1 MPYALGIDVGGTFTD
16 AVASDGAG
24 RIVSAKTPTTPPNRE
39 VGVMKAIEDLAA
51 ELGIGVGELL
61 SQTDY
66 IAHGTTASINALVQ
80 GEVADVGLIATKG
93 HRDAIYIMNAEGRTL
108 GRSAHEIQ
116 DTLRQRK
123 PAPLIPKYR
132 ALEVTERVDYTGD
145 VLVPLD
151 EDEVRRVAQT
161 LVDQGVEAIAV
172 CLLWSFKNPAHE
184 QRVRQ
189 LIHEIAPELYVTLS
203 SEVSPRIREFSRT
216 STTIMNAQVGPKLR
230 TYLLPLQ
237 KQLEEG
243 GLRGPLLVMQSEGGT
258 ITADRAPEHAITT
271 IGSVLS
277 GGVIG
282 GKRLAEQLGHRN
294 VITTDVGGT
303 TFLAG
308 LIVDGEPV
316 MAPGSIVNQFPINA
330 ATIRVHT
337 IGSGGGALA
346 SVDAGGNLRLGP
358 QSAEAVPGPACY
370 GNGGTRPT
378 NTDANLVLGIL
389 SERGLLGGRKPLRMD
404 LAREAIRVHVAE
416 PLGLTVE
423 EAAIAIHEVQNA
435 QAGDLLRRAVVQAG
449 FDPRDFVAY
458 AFGGAGP
465 AHCAGYCQDLGV
477 REVVVPLGPVASAF
491 SAYGLAA
498 SDVSLSAELSDP
510 SAFPVDHTVLE
521 SHYARLEADL
531 QRALDRQKVKF
542 HDVVL
547 EREVDLRY
555 SMQVTELST
564 AVPDGTFTERTGDEV
579 LERFEEQY
587 ERINGSG
594 SGFREAGV
602 QAITYRM
609 RAKASL
615 GFPVELP
622 RVPRGDGEDP
632 SEALLGQRDV
642 CLDSQAGFVPTPVY
656 DYSLLRAGHVLQ
668 GPAIVEVPTTVV
680 VVPGGVTGTVDHLGN
695 LVLRYQGGQPS

>member
-1 MPYALGIDVGGTFTD
+1 MAYALGIDVGGTFTD
-16 AVASDGAG
+16 AVASDGVD
-24 RIVSAKTPTTPPNRE
+24 RIVSAKTHTTPPHRE
-39 VGVMKAIEDLAA
+39 VGVMRAIEELAA
-51 ELGIGVGELL
+51 ALDIEVTELL
-61 SQTDY
+61 AQTDF

-80 GEVADVGLIATKG
+80 GTVADVGLIATKG
-93 HRDAIYIMNAEGRTL
+93 HRDSIYIMNAEGRTL

-132 ALEVTERVDYTGD
+132 ALEVTERIDHAGA

-151 EDEVRRVAQT
+151 EDEVRAVARS
-161 LVDQGVEAIAV
+161 LVEQHVEAIAV

-184 QRVRQ
+184 RRVRE
-189 LIHEIAPELYVTLS
+189 LIHEIDPDIYVTLS
-203 SEVSPRIREFSRT
+203 SDVSPRIREFARM
-216 STTIMNAQVGPKLR
+216 STTIMNAQVGPRLR
-230 TYLLPLQ
+230 AYLEPLQ
-237 KQLEEG
+237 AQLEAD
-243 GLRGPLLVMQSEGGT
+243 GLKGPLLVMQSEGGT

-282 GKRLAEQLGHRN
+282 GLRLAGQLGHRN

-358 QSAEAVPGPACY
+358 RSAEAVPGPACY
-370 GNGGTRPT
+370 GNGGVLPT
-378 NTDANLVLGIL
+378 NTDANLVLGVL
-389 SERGLLGGRKPLRMD
+389 DERGLLGGRKPLRRD
-404 LAREAIRVHVAE
+404 LARDAIRVHVAE

-449 FDPRDFVAY
+449 YDPRDFVAY

-465 AHCAGYCQDLGV
+465 AHCAGYCRDLGV
-477 REVVVPLGPVASAF
+477 REVIVPLGPVASAF

-498 SDVSLSAELSDP
+498 SDVVVSVELSDP
-510 SAFPVDHTVLE
+510 STFPVDQAVLE
-521 SHYARLEADL
+521 GHYDRLRAELD
-531 QRALDRQKVKF
+531 RALDRQNVKF

-547 EREVDLRY
+547 QREVDLRY
-555 SMQVTELST
+555 SMQVYEISVP
-564 AVPDGTFTERTGDEV
+564 VPDGPVTEHTGQEV
-579 LERFEEQY
+579 LDRFEEQY

-594 SGFREAGV
+594 AGYREAGV

-615 GFPVELP
+615 GFPVVLP
-622 RVPRGDGEDP
+622 EIAAANGPDP
-632 SEALLGQRDV
+632 SEALLERRSV
-642 CLDSQAGFVPTPVY
+642 CLDSQIGYAPTPVY
-656 DYSLLRAGHVLQ
+656 DYSRLRAGHEID

-680 VVPGGVTGTVDHLGN
+680 VIPAGVFGRVDHLGN
-695 LVLRYQGGQPS
+695 LVMSFQ

>member
-1 MPYALGIDVGGTFTD
+1 MSYALGIDVGGTFTD

-24 RIVSAKTPTTPPNRE
+24 RIVSAKTPTTPPQRE
-39 VGVMKAIEDLAA
+39 VGVMRAIEGLAA

-80 GEVADVGLIATKG
+80 GTVADVGLIATKG
-93 HRDAIYIMNAEGRTL
+93 HRDSIYIMNAEGRTL

-132 ALEVTERVDYTGD
+132 ALEVTERIDHAGT

-151 EDEVRRVAQT
+151 EDEVRGVART
-161 LVDQGVEAIAV
+161 LVEQGVEAIAV
-172 CLLWSFKNPAHE
+172 CLLWSFKNGAHE
-184 QRVRQ
+184 RRVRE
-189 LIHEIAPELYVTLS
+189 LINEIAPDLYVTLS
-203 SEVSPRIREFSRT
+203 CEVSPRIREFARA
-216 STTIMNAQVGPKLR
+216 STTIMNAQIGPRLR
-230 TYLLPLQ
+230 TYLTPLQ
-237 KQLEEG
+237 RQLEEG
-243 GLRGPLLVMQSEGGT
+243 GLKGPLLVMQSEGGT

-271 IGSVLS
+271 VGSVLS

-282 GKRLAEQLGHRN
+282 GQRLAEQLGHRN

-346 SVDAGGNLRLGP
+346 AVDAGGNLRLGP

-370 GNGGTRPT
+370 GGGGTRPT

-389 SERGLLGGRKPLRMD
+389 SERGLLGGRKPLRLD
-404 LAREAIRVHVAE
+404 LAREAIREHVAQ

-449 FDPRDFVAY
+449 YDPRDFVAY

-477 REVVVPLGPVASAF
+477 SEVVVPLGPVASAF

-510 SAFPVDHTVLE
+510 SSFPVDHTVLE

-531 QRALDRQKVKF
+531 QRALDQQKVKF
-542 HDVVL
+542 HDVTL
-547 EREVDLRY
+547 QREIDLRY
-555 SMQVTELST
+555 SMQVNEL
-564 AVPDGTFTERTGDEV
+564 AVTLPDTGFTEGTGDEI

-594 SGFREAGV
+594 AGYREAGV

-615 GFPVELP
+615 GFPVVLPDLP
-622 RVPRGDGEDP
+622 RADGRDP
-632 SEALLGQRDV
+632 ADALVEERAV
-642 CLDSQAGFVPTPVY
+642 CLDSRIGFVPTPVY
-656 DYSLLRAGHVLQ
+656 DYARLRAGHEIT
-668 GPAIVEVPTTVV
+668 GPAIVDVPTTVV
-680 VVPGGVTGTVDHLGN
+680 VVPAGVTGRVDRLGN
-695 LVLRYQGGQPS
+695 LVLRYQ

>member
-24 RIVSAKTPTTPPNRE
+24 RIVSAKTPTTPDHRE
-39 VGVMKAIEDLAA
+39 VGVMRAIEELAG
-51 ELGIGVGELL
+51 ELGIDVGELL
-61 SQTDY
+61 SRTDY

-80 GEVADVGLIATKG
+80 GSVADVGLIATKG

-108 GRSAHEIQ
+108 GRSAHEVQ
-116 DTLRQRK
+116 DTLRGRK

-132 ALEVTERVDYTGD
+132 ALEVTERIDYAGQI
-145 VLVPLD
+145 LVPLD
-151 EDEVRRVAQT
+151 EDEVRRVAQQ
-161 LVDQGVEAIAV
+161 LVDQEVEAIAV
-172 CLLWSFKNPAHE
+172 CLLWSFKNGVHE
-184 QRVRQ
+184 RRIRE
-189 LIHEIAPELYVTLS
+189 LIHEIAPDMYVTLS
-203 SEVSPRIREFSRT
+203 SDVSPRIREFART
-216 STTIMNAQVGPKLR
+216 STTIMNAQIGPRLR
-230 TYLLPLQ
+230 AYLTPLQ
-237 KQLEEG
+237 NHLEQS
-243 GLRGPLLVMQSEGGT
+243 GLKGPLLVMQSEGGT

-271 IGSVLS
+271 VGSVLS

-282 GKRLAEQLGHRN
+282 GMRLAEQLGHHN

-330 ATIRVHT
+330 ATIQVHT

-346 SVDAGGNLRLGP
+346 SVDAGGNLRVGP

-370 GNGGTRPT
+370 GNGGPRPT
-378 NTDANLVLGIL
+378 NTDANLVLGIM
-389 SERGLLGGRKPLRMD
+389 SERGLLGGKKPLRAD
-404 LAREAIRVHVAE
+404 LARLAIRQHVAE

-449 FDPRDFVAY
+449 YDPRDFVVY

-477 REVVVPLGPVASAF
+477 SKVIVPLGPVASAF

-498 SDVSLSAELSDP
+498 SDVIISAEFSDP
-510 SAFPVDHTVLE
+510 SAFPIDHTVLE
-521 SHYARLEADL
+521 SYYERLESDL
-531 QRALDRQKVKF
+531 QRALDRQQVKF
-542 HDVVL
+542 QSVTL
-547 EREVDLRY
+547 QREIDLRY
-555 SMQVTELST
+555 SMQVSELTTPVPATRFT
-564 AVPDGTFTERTGDEV
+564 AQTGEEI
-579 LERFEEQY
+579 LERFEEHY

-594 SGFREAGV
+594 AGYRAAGV
-602 QAITYRM
+602 QAITYRV
-609 RAKASL
+609 RAKADL

-622 RVPRGDGEDP
+622 RIEDAAGTDP
-632 SEALLGQRDV
+632 SEALIEERSV
-642 CLDSQAGFVPTPVY
+642 CLDSQLGFQPTPVY
-656 DYSLLRAGHVLQ
+656 DYALLRAGHELV
-668 GPAIVEVPTTVV
+668 GPAVVDVPTTVV
-680 VVPGGVTGTVDHLGN
+680 VVPAGVTGRVDHLGN
-695 LVLRYQGGQPS
+695 LVLSYQ

>member
-1 MPYALGIDVGGTFTD
+1 MSYALGIDVGGTFTD

-24 RIVSAKTPTTPPNRE
+24 RIVSAKTPTTPPHRE
-39 VGVMKAIEDLAA
+39 VGVMRAIEEIAG

-61 SQTDY
+61 AQTDY
-66 IAHGTTASINALVQ
+66 FAHGTTASINALVQ
-80 GEVADVGLIATKG
+80 GTVADVGLIATKG
-93 HRDAIYIMNAEGRTL
+93 HRDSIYIMNAEGRTL
-108 GRSAHEIQ
+108 GRAAHEIQ

-123 PAPLIPKYR
+123 PTPLIPKHR
-132 ALEVTERVDYTGD
+132 ALEVTERIDHAGK

-151 EDEVRRVAQT
+151 EDEVRGVARS

-172 CLLWSFKNPAHE
+172 CLLWSFKNAAHE
-184 QRVRQ
+184 QRVRA
-189 LIHEIAPELYVTLS
+189 LIHEIAPDMYVTLS
-203 SEVSPRIREFSRT
+203 SEVSPRIREFART
-216 STTIMNAQVGPKLR
+216 STTVMNAQIGPRLR
-230 TYLLPLQ
+230 TYLTPLQ
-237 KQLEEG
+237 RQLEEN
-243 GLRGPLLVMQSEGGT
+243 GLKGPLLVMQSEGGT

-271 IGSVLS
+271 VGSVLS

-282 GKRLAEQLGHRN
+282 GMRLAEQLGHSN

-308 LIVDGEPV
+308 LIVDREPV
-316 MAPGSIVNQFPINA
+316 MAPGSIVNQYPINA

-378 NTDANLVLGIL
+378 NSDANLVLGIL
-389 SERGLLGGRKPLRMD
+389 SPHGLLGGRKPLRMD
-404 LAREAIRVHVAE
+404 LAREAIREHVAE

-435 QAGDLLRRAVVQAG
+435 QAGDLLRRSVVQAG
-449 FDPRDFVAY
+449 YDPRDFVVY

-477 REVVVPLGPVASAF
+477 SEVVVPLGPVASAF

-498 SDVSLSAELSDP
+498 SDIALSAELSDP
-510 SAFPVDHTVLE
+510 SSFPVDPSVLA

-542 HDVVL
+542 HDVTL
-547 EREVDLRY
+547 QREIDLRY
-555 SMQVTELST
+555 SMQVNELAT
-564 AVPDGTFTERTGDEV
+564 TVPDTEFTERTCDEI

-594 SGFREAGV
+594 AGYREAGV
-602 QAITYRM
+602 QAITYRA

-615 GFPVELP
+615 GFPVVLP
-622 RVPRGDGEDP
+622 DVAQADGPDP
-632 SEALLGQRDV
+632 ADAFLETRSV
-642 CLDSQAGFVPTPVY
+642 CLDSQTGFVPTPVY
-656 DYSLLRAGHVLQ
+656 DYARLRAGHEIA
-668 GPAIVEVPTTVV
+668 GPAIVDVPTTVA
-680 VVPGGVTGTVDHLGN
+680 VVPAGVTGRVDRLGN
-695 LVLRYQGGQPS
+695 LVLSYQ

>member
-24 RIVSAKTPTTPPNRE
+24 RIVSAKTPTTPDRRE
-39 VGVMKAIEDLAA
+39 VGVMRAIEELAG

-61 SQTDY
+61 SRTDY

-80 GEVADVGLIATKG
+80 GSVADVGLIATRG

-116 DTLRQRK
+116 DTLRGRK

-132 ALEVTERVDYTGD
+132 ALEVTERIDYAGQI
-145 VLVPLD
+145 LVPLD
-151 EDEVRRVAQT
+151 EDEVRRVARQ
-161 LVDQGVEAIAV
+161 LVDQDVEAIAV
-172 CLLWSFKNPAHE
+172 CLLWSFKNGVHE
-184 QRVRQ
+184 RRIRE
-189 LIHEIAPELYVTLS
+189 LIHEIAPDMYVTLS
-203 SEVSPRIREFSRT
+203 SDVSPRIREFART
-216 STTIMNAQVGPKLR
+216 STTIMNAQIGPRLR
-230 TYLLPLQ
+230 TYLTPLQ
-237 KQLEEG
+237 EKLEQG
-243 GLRGPLLVMQSEGGT
+243 GLKGPLLVMQSEGGT

-271 IGSVLS
+271 VGSVLS

-282 GKRLAEQLGHRN
+282 GMRLAEQLGHHN

-316 MAPGSIVNQFPINA
+316 MAAGSIVNQFPINA
-330 ATIRVHT
+330 ATIQVHT

-378 NTDANLVLGIL
+378 NTDANLVLGIM
-389 SERGLLGGRKPLRMD
+389 SERGLLGGKKPLRAD
-404 LAREAIRVHVAE
+404 LARLAIRQHVAE

-449 FDPRDFVAY
+449 YDPRDFVVY

-477 REVVVPLGPVASAF
+477 SEVIVPLGPVASAF

-498 SDVSLSAELSDP
+498 SDVIISAEFSDP
-510 SAFPVDHTVLE
+510 SAFPIDHTVLE
-521 SHYARLEADL
+521 SYYERLESDL
-531 QRALDRQKVKF
+531 QRALDRQQVKF
-542 HDVVL
+542 QSVTL
-547 EREVDLRY
+547 QREIDLRY
-555 SMQVTELST
+555 SMQVSELTTPVPATRFT
-564 AVPDGTFTERTGDEV
+564 AETGEEI
-579 LERFEEQY
+579 LERFEEHY

-594 SGFREAGV
+594 AGYRAAGV
-602 QAITYRM
+602 QAITYRV
-609 RAKASL
+609 RAKANL

-622 RVPRGDGEDP
+622 RIGDAAGTDP
-632 SEALLGQRDV
+632 SEALIEERSV
-642 CLDSQAGFVPTPVY
+642 CLDSQLGFQPTPVY
-656 DYSLLRAGHVLQ
+656 DYALLRAGHELV
-668 GPAIVEVPTTVV
+668 GPAVVDVPTTVV
-680 VVPGGVTGTVDHLGN
+680 VVPAGVTGRVDHLGN
-695 LVLRYQGGQPS
+695 LVLSYQ

>member
-1 MPYALGIDVGGTFTD
+1 MSYALGIDVGGTFTD

-24 RIVSAKTPTTPPNRE
+24 RIVSAKTPTTPPHRE
-39 VGVMKAIEDLAA
+39 IGVMRAIEDIAG
-51 ELGIGVGELL
+51 ELSIGVGELL

-80 GEVADVGLIATKG
+80 GTVADVGLIATKG

-108 GRSAHEIQ
+108 GRAAHEIQ

-123 PAPLIPKYR
+123 PVPLIPKRR
-132 ALEVTERVDYTGD
+132 ALEVTERIDHAGK

-151 EDEVRRVAQT
+151 EDEVRGVARS

-172 CLLWSFKNPAHE
+172 CLLWSFKNGAHE
-184 QRVRQ
+184 QRVRE
-189 LIHEIAPELYVTLS
+189 LIHEIAPDMYVTLS
-203 SEVSPRIREFSRT
+203 SEVSPRIREFART
-216 STTIMNAQVGPKLR
+216 STTIMNAQIGPRLR
-230 TYLLPLQ
+230 MYLTPLQ
-237 KQLEEG
+237 KQLEEN
-243 GLRGPLLVMQSEGGT
+243 GLKGPLLVMQSEGGT

-282 GKRLAEQLGHRN
+282 GMRMAEQLGHRN

-389 SERGLLGGRKPLRMD
+389 SPHGLLGGRKPLQMD
-404 LAREAIRVHVAE
+404 LARQAIREHVAE

-449 FDPRDFVAY
+449 YDPRDFVAY

-498 SDVSLSAELSDP
+498 SDIVLSAELSDP
-510 SAFPVDHTVLE
+510 SSFPVEHTVLE

-542 HDVVL
+542 QDVTMQ
-547 EREVDLRY
+547 REVDLRY
-555 SMQVTELST
+555 SMQVNELAT
-564 AVPDGTFTERTGDEV
+564 TIPDGEFTERTGDEI

-594 SGFREAGV
+594 AGYREAGV
-602 QAITYRM
+602 QAITYRA

-615 GFPVELP
+615 DFPVILP
-622 RVPRGDGEDP
+622 DVAQATGSDP
-632 SEALLGQRDV
+632 AEALLEERHV
-642 CLDSQAGFVPTPVY
+642 CLDSQTGFVLTPVY
-656 DYSLLRAGHVLQ
+656 DYARLRAGHEIT
-668 GPAIVEVPTTVV
+668 GPAVVDVPTTVV
-680 VVPGGVTGTVDHLGN
+680 VVPAGVTGRVDRLGN
-695 LVLRYQGGQPS
+695 LVLSYQ

>member
-1 MPYALGIDVGGTFTD
+1 MSYALGIDVGGTFTD

-24 RIVSAKTPTTPPNRE
+24 RIVSAKTPTTPPHRE
-39 VGVMKAIEDLAA
+39 VGVMRAIEEIAA
-51 ELGIGVGELL
+51 ELGIGVGDLL
-61 SQTDY
+61 AETDF

-80 GEVADVGLIATKG
+80 GTVAEVGLIATKG
-93 HRDAIYIMNAEGRTL
+93 HRDSIYIMNAEGRTL
-108 GRSAHEIQ
+108 GRAAHEIQ

-123 PAPLIPKYR
+123 PAPLIPKER
-132 ALEVTERVDYTGD
+132 ALEVTERVDHAGK

-151 EDEVRRVAQT
+151 EEEVRARART

-184 QRVRQ
+184 RRVRE
-189 LIHEIAPELYVTLS
+189 LIHEIAPDMYVTLS
-203 SEVSPRIREFSRT
+203 SDVSPRIREFSRT
-216 STTIMNAQVGPKLR
+216 STTLMNAQIGPRLR
-230 TYLLPLQ
+230 MYLTPLQ
-237 KQLEEG
+237 KRLEEN
-243 GLRGPLLVMQSEGGT
+243 GLKGPLLVMQSEGGT

-271 IGSVLS
+271 VGSVLS

-282 GKRLAEQLGHRN
+282 GMRMAEQLGHRN

-316 MAPGSIVNQFPINA
+316 RAPGSVVNQYPINA
-330 ATIRVHT
+330 ATIQVHT

-378 NTDANLVLGIL
+378 NTDADLVLGIL
-389 SERGLLGGRKPLRMD
+389 SPRGLLGGRKPLRTD
-404 LAREAIRVHVAE
+404 LAREALRTHVAE

-423 EAAIAIHEVQNA
+423 EAAIALHEVQNA

-449 FDPRDFVAY
+449 HDPRDFVVY

-498 SDVSLSAELSDP
+498 SDVVLSAELSDP
-510 SAFPVDHTVLE
+510 SAFPVPPDVLA
-521 SHYARLEADL
+521 SHYAQLENDL
-531 QRALDRQKVKF
+531 RRALDRQQVTFKEVTM
-542 HDVVL
+542 

-555 SMQVTELST
+555 SMQVNEL
-564 AVPDGTFTERTGDEV
+564 AVGVPETGFTERTGDEII
-579 LERFEEQY
+579 ERFEERY
-587 ERINGSG
+587 ERINGPGAGYS
-594 SGFREAGV
+594 EAGV
-602 QAITYRM
+602 QAITYRA

-615 GFPVELP
+615 DFPVVLP
-622 RVPRGDGEDP
+622 DVARADGPDP
-632 SEALLGQRDV
+632 AEAFLEERPV
-642 CLDSQAGFVPTPVY
+642 CLDSRTGFVPTPVY
-656 DYSLLRAGHVLQ
+656 DYARLRAGHEIT
-668 GPAIVEVPTTVV
+668 GPAIVDVPTTVV
-680 VVPGGVTGTVDHLGN
+680 VVPAGVTGRVDRLGN
-695 LVLRYQGGQPS
+695 LVLSYQ

>member
-1 MPYALGIDVGGTFTD
+1 MAYALGVDVGGTFTD

-39 VGVMKAIEDLAA
+39 AGVMNAIEGLAG
-51 ELGIGVGELL
+51 ELGITVAELL

-80 GEVADVGLIATKG
+80 GTVADVGLIATKG

-132 ALEVTERVDYTGD
+132 ALEVTERIDHAGK

-151 EDEVRRVAQT
+151 EDEVRRVARS
-161 LVDQGVEAIAV
+161 LVEQGVEAIAV
-172 CLLWSFKNPAHE
+172 CLLWSFKNGAHE
-184 QRVRQ
+184 QRVRE
-189 LIHEIAPELYVTLS
+189 LIHEIAPDLYVTLS
-203 SEVSPRIREFSRT
+203 SEVSPRIREFART
-216 STTIMNAQVGPKLR
+216 STTVMNAQVGPRLR
-230 TYLLPLQ
+230 TYLTPLQ
-237 KQLEEG
+237 RHLEEG
-243 GLRGPLLVMQSEGGT
+243 GLKGPLLVMQSEGGT

-271 IGSVLS
+271 VGSVLS

-282 GKRLAEQLGHRN
+282 GMRLAGQLGHRN
-294 VITTDVGGT
+294 IITTDVGGT

-389 SERGLLGGRKPLRMD
+389 SERGLLGGRQPLRSD
-404 LAREAIRVHVAE
+404 LAREAIREHVAE

-449 FDPRDFVAY
+449 HDPRDFVAY

-465 AHCAGYCQDLGV
+465 AHCAGYCRDLGV
-477 REVVVPLGPVASAF
+477 SEVVVPLGPVASAF
-491 SAYGLAA
+491 SAFGLAA
-498 SDVSLSAELSDP
+498 SDVALSAELSDP
-510 SAFPVDHTVLE
+510 SPFPVDRTVLG
-521 SHYARLEADL
+521 SHYSRLEAEL
-531 QRALDRQKVKF
+531 RGALDRQEVKF
-542 HDVVL
+542 HDVTL
-547 EREVDLRY
+547 QREVDLRY
-555 SMQVTELST
+555 SMQVTELAT
-564 AVPDGTFTERTGDEV
+564 PVPDAEFSERTGEEI
-579 LERFEEQY
+579 LQRFEEQY

-594 SGFREAGV
+594 AGYREAGV
-602 QAITYRM
+602 QAITYRV
-609 RAKASL
+609 RAKAGL
-615 GFPVELP
+615 GFPVVLP
-622 RVPRGDGEDP
+622 EVPESDGPDP
-632 SEALLGQRDV
+632 AAALLGERSV
-642 CLDSQAGFVPTPVY
+642 CLDSQIGFETTPVY
-656 DYSLLRAGHVLQ
+656 DYARLRAGHELV

-680 VVPGGVTGTVDHLGN
+680 VVPAGVTGRVDRLGN
-695 LVLRYQGGQPS
+695 LVLSYQ

>member
-16 AVASDGAG
+16 AVASDGTG
-24 RIVSAKTPTTPPNRE
+24 RIVSAKTPTTPPHRE
-39 VGVMKAIEDLAA
+39 VGVMRAIEDLAG
-51 ELGIGVGELL
+51 ELGIGVAELL

-80 GEVADVGLIATKG
+80 GTVADVGLIATKG
-93 HRDAIYIMNAEGRTL
+93 HRDSIYIMNAEGRTL

-123 PAPLIPKYR
+123 PRPLIPKHR
-132 ALEVTERVDYTGD
+132 ALEVTERIDYAGK

-151 EDEVRRVAQT
+151 EDEVRAVARS
-161 LVDQGVEAIAV
+161 LVEQGVEAIAV
-172 CLLWSFKNPAHE
+172 CLLWSFKNGAHE
-184 QRVRQ
+184 RRIRE
-189 LIHEIAPELYVTLS
+189 LIREIAPEMYVTLS
-203 SEVSPRIREFSRT
+203 SEVSPRIREFART
-216 STTIMNAQVGPKLR
+216 STTIMNAQVGPRLR
-230 TYLLPLQ
+230 TYLTPLQ
-237 KQLEEG
+237 EQLEQF
-243 GLRGPLLVMQSEGGT
+243 GLKGPLLVMQSEGGT

-271 IGSVLS
+271 VGSVLS
-277 GGVIG
+277 GGVVG
-282 GKRLAEQLGHRN
+282 GMRLAAQLGHRN

-308 LIVDGEPV
+308 LIVDGQPV

-389 SERGLLGGRKPLRMD
+389 SERGLLGGRKPLRLD
-404 LAREAIRVHVAE
+404 LARQAIREHVAE

-423 EAAIAIHEVQNA
+423 EAAIAIYEVQNA
-435 QAGDLLRRAVVQAG
+435 QAGDLLRRAVVEAG
-449 FDPRDFVAY
+449 YDPRDFVAY

-465 AHCAGYCQDLGV
+465 AHCAGYCQDLGIK
-477 REVVVPLGPVASAF
+477 EVVVPLGPVASAF

-498 SDVSLSAELSDP
+498 SDVVVSAELSDP
-510 SAFPVDHTVLE
+510 SVFPVSQTVLE
-521 SHYARLEADL
+521 SHFARLEADL
-531 QRALDRQKVKF
+531 HRALDRQKVKF
-542 HDVVL
+542 HDVTL
-547 EREVDLRY
+547 QREVDLRY
-555 SMQVTELST
+555 SMQVNEIATT
-564 AVPDGTFTERTGDEV
+564 VPDAQFTEHTGEEI
-579 LERFEEQY
+579 LARFEEQY

-594 SGFREAGV
+594 AGYRDAGV

-609 RAKASL
+609 RAKAGL
-615 GFPVELP
+615 GFPVALP
-622 RVPRGDGEDP
+622 DVAPADGPDP
-632 SEALLGQRDV
+632 AGALLGERPV
-642 CLDSQAGFVPTPVY
+642 CLDARTGFVPTPVF
-656 DYSLLRAGHVLQ
+656 DYARLRAGHEIA
-668 GPAIVEVPTTVV
+668 GPAIVDVPTTVV
-680 VVPGGVTGTVDHLGN
+680 VIPAGVTGLVDRLGN
-695 LVLRYQGGQPS
+695 LVLTYR

>member
-24 RIVSAKTPTTPPNRE
+24 RIVSAKTPTTPPQRE
-39 VGVMKAIEDLAA
+39 VGVMRAIEELAA

-61 SQTDY
+61 AQTDY

-80 GEVADVGLIATKG
+80 GTVADVGLIATKG
-93 HRDAIYIMNAEGRTL
+93 HRDSIYIMNAEGRTL

-132 ALEVTERVDYTGD
+132 ALEVTERIDHAGT

-151 EDEVRRVAQT
+151 EDEVRSVART
-161 LVDQGVEAIAV
+161 LVEQGVEAIAV
-172 CLLWSFKNPAHE
+172 CLLWSFKNGAHE
-184 QRVRQ
+184 RRVRE
-189 LIHEIAPELYVTLS
+189 LIHEIAPEMYVTLS
-203 SEVSPRIREFSRT
+203 CEVSPRIREFARA
-216 STTIMNAQVGPKLR
+216 STTIMNAQVGPRLR
-230 TYLLPLQ
+230 TYLTPLQ
-237 KQLEEG
+237 EQLEEG
-243 GLRGPLLVMQSEGGT
+243 GLKGPLLVMQSEGGT

-271 IGSVLS
+271 VGSVLS

-282 GKRLAEQLGHRN
+282 GQRLAEQLGHRN

-308 LIVDGEPV
+308 LIVDGAPV

-346 SVDAGGNLRLGP
+346 AVDAGGNLRLGP

-370 GNGGTRPT
+370 AAGGTRPT

-389 SERGLLGGRKPLRMD
+389 SERGLLGGRKPLRLD
-404 LAREAIRVHVAE
+404 LAREAIREHVAQ

-449 FDPRDFVAY
+449 YDPRDFVAY

-477 REVVVPLGPVASAF
+477 SEVVVPLGPVASAF

-498 SDVSLSAELSDP
+498 SDVALSAELSDP
-510 SAFPVDHTVLE
+510 SSFPVDHTVLE

-531 QRALDRQKVKF
+531 ERALDQQKVKF
-542 HDVVL
+542 HDVTL
-547 EREVDLRY
+547 QREIDLRY
-555 SMQVTELST
+555 SMQVNEL
-564 AVPDGTFTERTGDEV
+564 AVTLPDTGFTHRTGDEI

-594 SGFREAGV
+594 AGYREAGV

-615 GFPVELP
+615 GFPVVLP
-622 RVPRGDGEDP
+622 DLGRADGPDP
-632 SEALLGQRDV
+632 AGALLEERAV
-642 CLDSQAGFVPTPVY
+642 CLDSQIGFVPTPVY
-656 DYSLLRAGHVLQ
+656 DYARLRAGHEIT
-668 GPAIVEVPTTVV
+668 GPAIVDVPTTVV
-680 VVPGGVTGTVDHLGN
+680 VVPAGVTGRVDRLGN
-695 LVLRYQGGQPS
+695 LVLRYR

>member
-39 VGVMKAIEDLAA
+39 AGVMRAIEDLAD
-51 ELGIGVGELL
+51 ELGIGVGDLL

-80 GEVADVGLIATKG
+80 GQVADVGLIATKG

-132 ALEVTERVDYTGD
+132 ALEVTERIDYAGT

-151 EDEVRRVAQT
+151 EDEVRQVTRT
-161 LVDQGVEAIAV
+161 LVEQGVEAIAV
-172 CLLWSFKNPAHE
+172 CLLWAFKNGAHE
-184 QRVRQ
+184 QRVRE
-189 LIHEIAPELYVTLS
+189 LIHEIAPGMYVTLS
-203 SEVSPRIREFSRT
+203 SEVSPRIREFART
-216 STTIMNAQVGPKLR
+216 STTIMNAQVGPRLR

-237 KQLEEG
+237 RQLEER
-243 GLRGPLLVMQSEGGT
+243 GLKGPLLVMQSEGGT

-271 IGSVLS
+271 VGSVLS
-277 GGVIG
+277 GGVVG
-282 GKRLAEQLGHRN
+282 GMRLAEQLGHRN

-346 SVDAGGNLRLGP
+346 SVDEGGNLRLGP

-404 LAREAIRVHVAE
+404 LAREAIREHVAE

-449 FDPRDFVAY
+449 HDPRDFVVY

-477 REVVVPLGPVASAF
+477 SEVVVPLGPVASAF

-498 SDVSLSAELSDP
+498 SDVVLSAELSDP
-510 SAFPVDHTVLE
+510 SSFPVPHAVLE
-521 SHYARLEADL
+521 SHFARLEADL
-531 QRALDRQKVKF
+531 QRGLDQQKVKF
-542 HDVVL
+542 HDVTL
-547 EREVDLRY
+547 QREVDLRY
-555 SMQVTELST
+555 SMQVTELAT
-564 AVPDGTFTERTGDEV
+564 AVPDALLTERTGEEI
-579 LERFEEQY
+579 LERFETQY

-594 SGFREAGV
+594 AGYREAGV
-602 QAITYRM
+602 QAITYRV
-609 RAKASL
+609 RAKAGL
-615 GFPVELP
+615 GFPVALP
-622 RVPRGDGEDP
+622 EIPAADGPDP
-632 SEALLGQRDV
+632 AEALVEERSV
-642 CLDSQAGFVPTPVY
+642 CLDSRLGFVPTPVY
-656 DYSLLRAGHVLQ
+656 DYARLRAGHELV
-668 GPAIVEVPTTVV
+668 GPAVVDVPTTVV
-680 VVPGGVTGTVDHLGN
+680 VVPAGVTGRVDRLGN
-695 LVLRYQGGQPS
+695 LVLSYQ

>member
-1 MPYALGIDVGGTFTD
+1 MSYALGIDVGGTFTD

-24 RIVSAKTPTTPPNRE
+24 RIVSAKTPTTPPHRE
-39 VGVMKAIEDLAA
+39 IGVMRAIEDLAG

-61 SQTDY
+61 SRTDY

-80 GEVADVGLIATKG
+80 GAVADVGLIATKG
-93 HRDAIYIMNAEGRTL
+93 HRDSIYIMNAEGRTL

-123 PAPLIPKYR
+123 PAPLIPKHR
-132 ALEVTERVDYTGD
+132 ALEVTERIDHAGK

-151 EDEVRRVAQT
+151 EDEVRGVARS

-172 CLLWSFKNPAHE
+172 CLLWSFKNGAHE
-184 QRVRQ
+184 QRVRE
-189 LIHEIAPELYVTLS
+189 LIHEIAPDMYVTLS
-203 SEVSPRIREFSRT
+203 SEVSPRIREFART
-216 STTIMNAQVGPKLR
+216 STTIMNAQVGPRLR
-230 TYLLPLQ
+230 QYLTPLQ

-243 GLRGPLLVMQSEGGT
+243 GLKGPLLVMQSEGGT

-271 IGSVLS
+271 VGSVLS

-282 GKRLAEQLGHRN
+282 GMRMAEQLGHRN

-404 LAREAIRVHVAE
+404 LAREAIREHVAE

-435 QAGDLLRRAVVQAG
+435 QAGDLLRQAVVQAG
-449 FDPRDFVAY
+449 YDPRDFVAY

-477 REVVVPLGPVASAF
+477 GEVVVPLGPVASAF

-498 SDVSLSAELSDP
+498 SDIVLSAELSDP
-510 SAFPVDHTVLE
+510 SSFPVDHTVLE
-521 SHYARLEADL
+521 SHYARLDADL

-542 HDVVL
+542 QDVTL
-547 EREVDLRY
+547 QREIDLRY
-555 SMQVTELST
+555 SMQVNELAT
-564 AVPDGTFTERTGDEV
+564 AIPDTDFTERTGEEI
-579 LERFEEQY
+579 LQRFEEQY
-587 ERINGSG
+587 ERINGPG
-594 SGFREAGV
+594 AGYREAGV
-602 QAITYRM
+602 QAITYRV
-609 RAKASL
+609 RAKAGL
-615 GFPVELP
+615 GFPVALP
-622 RVPRGDGEDP
+622 DIAPADGPDP
-632 SEALLGQRDV
+632 AEALLEERSV
-642 CLDSQAGFVPTPVY
+642 CLDSQTGFVPTPVY
-656 DYSLLRAGHVLQ
+656 DYARLRAGHEIA
-668 GPAIVEVPTTVV
+668 GPAIVDVPTTVV
-680 VVPGGVTGTVDHLGN
+680 VVPAGVTGRVDRLGN
-695 LVLRYQGGQPS
+695 LVLSHQ